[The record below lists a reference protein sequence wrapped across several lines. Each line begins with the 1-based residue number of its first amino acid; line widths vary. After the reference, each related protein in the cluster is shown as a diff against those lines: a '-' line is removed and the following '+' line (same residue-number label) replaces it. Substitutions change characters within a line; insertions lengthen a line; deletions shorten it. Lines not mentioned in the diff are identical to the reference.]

1 MGMVH
6 SGFYGA
12 LFNGDEEQGRLFDDL
27 VGSIRSADE
36 GKAKAIY
43 LTGSR
48 KPTFSACIAQSDVLH
63 VGTMVPVTAACS
75 PLLCGQDQ
83 LGLLAVA
90 AAGPVHRPIRRPESS
105 QAVRMPALR
114 AGLTLAMSCG
124 FRALSGSSAVPALC
138 C

>member
-27 VGSIRSADE
+27 VGCIRSADE

-48 KPTFSACIAQSDVLH
+48 KPTFSACIAQSDVL
-63 VGTMVPVTAACS
+63 
-75 PLLCGQDQ
+75 
-83 LGLLAVA
+83 LLARWFSDGRVQ
-90 AAGPVHRPIRRPESS
+90 PFV
-105 QAVRMPALR
+105 LR
-114 AGLTLAMSCG
+114 ATNWDC
-124 FRALSGSSAVPALC
+124 
-138 C
+138 